1 MKFGVFISVRY
12 KCPRCNNEDVQMF
25 YHGSKGWYCRKCVS
39 FRRVFIE
46 EVLTTQLTELPY
58 VDSEYQLGFS
68 LTKEQVDVS
77 KQIVKLLL
85 KKKNI
90 LVSAICGA
98 GKTEL
103 VYAAMAMYLKQRKR
117 VAFAISRRQVVL
129 QVAKRLQRDFPN
141 LKVIPVC
148 EGYTQIVDGDLIVC
162 TTHQLYRYIQS
173 FDLLIIDEPD
183 AYPYVGNDVLQ
194 AIALNSCKGEVV
206 YLSATPDDSLLQQVK
221 QQKLY
226 EVKLCIRPSK
236 RPLAMPTCIYLP
248 SVIGYMYLV
257 NWIYKCVQKKRQCFV
272 FLPTIRKVMLWK
284 WLLKKWFEIEAITSK
299 TINKEEILHMFE
311 VKQIQVLLCTTI
323 LERGITFEGIDVV
336 VMECEHRVFTESSLI
351 QIMGRVARGVKDP
364 SGEGVFISRKKCL
377 KIENCMDYIRLNNNI
392 AFGVEKI

>member
-85 KKKNI
+85 RKKNI

-183 AYPYVGNDVLQ
+183 AYPYV
-194 AIALNSCKGEVV
+194 
-206 YLSATPDDSLLQQVK
+206 
-221 QQKLY
+221 
-226 EVKLCIRPSK
+226 
-236 RPLAMPTCIYLP
+236 
-248 SVIGYMYLV
+248 
-257 NWIYKCVQKKRQCFV
+257 
-272 FLPTIRKVMLWK
+272 
-284 WLLKKWFEIEAITSK
+284 
-299 TINKEEILHMFE
+299 
-311 VKQIQVLLCTTI
+311 
-323 LERGITFEGIDVV
+323 
-336 VMECEHRVFTESSLI
+336 
-351 QIMGRVARGVKDP
+351 
-364 SGEGVFISRKKCL
+364 
-377 KIENCMDYIRLNNNI
+377 
-392 AFGVEKI
+392 